1 MHCDARALSLV
12 SLVFGEVFFGGSPSL
27 HDLFLHF
34 FIYIC
39 IYICISVC
47 HAPRPPGQATSSKWR
62 LTQFSECRLQTL
74 GAEAG
79 RDLDKSTTQFYQV
92 RLTTA
97 PRLVQFA

>member
-1 MHCDARALSLV
+1 MYV
-12 SLVFGEVFFGGSPSL
+12 Y
-27 HDLFLHF
+27 
-34 FIYIC
+34 IYV
-39 IYICISVC
+39 CISVC

-62 LTQFSECRLQTL
+62 LVQFSGCRLQTL

-97 PRLVQFA
+97 PRLVQFV